1 MYKEALK
8 TVINNYPCRVGDS
21 PLKMVGLPTLALVKW
36 LIMWSAR
43 MKKEKDK
50 METELDL
57 KTKLLDIYVARD
69 KKRTNKIKEIIK

>member
-8 TVINNYPCRVGDS
+8 TVINNYPCPFGDS
-21 PLKMVGLPTLALVKW
+21 PLKMDGLPTLALVKW